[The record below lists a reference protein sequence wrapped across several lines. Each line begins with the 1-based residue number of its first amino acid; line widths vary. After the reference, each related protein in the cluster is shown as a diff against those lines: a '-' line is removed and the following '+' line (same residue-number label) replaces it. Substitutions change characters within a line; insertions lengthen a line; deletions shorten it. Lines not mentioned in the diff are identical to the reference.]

1 MTDRI
6 EEIYKQVMDGPDP
19 LRRFADLVRQNERQ
33 ALAQPEQKPIA
44 WRKKVNGVWHY
55 FDESTPFPFD
65 DCEPLYEK
73 P

>member
-1 MTDRI
+1 MT
-6 EEIYKQVMDGPDP
+6 K
-19 LRRFADLVRQNERQ
+19 
-33 ALAQPEQKPIA
+33 PENCGSGFCSCIKCLYPEPVA

>member
-1 MTDRI
+1 MNKPMTQADIDKAI
-6 EEIYKQVMDGPDP
+6 EEIDEIVSKK
-19 LRRFADLVRQNERQ
+19 L
-33 ALAQPEQKPIA
+33 LAIEQEPVA

-73 P
+73 N